1 MKTLSIVNV
10 VESQTLENAATVIFR
25 LDNKICTID
34 VTEIPSVGQVM
45 SKYYGTDIRV
55 HPVARDERSRFVSIK
70 GYEEQLIQAGL
81 NSGWIVKTEVESVVT
96 QEIIDLPQNDTTPIN
111 NIVEMDFG
119 KVDKPEPISRVKG
132 GVKLQAP
139 EPVVKM
145 DNIVQ
150 LDPNH
155 SLYIEHNPDIRID
168 DLDNSVQG
176 IVKQA
181 SRIFYDY
188 FTKEMYLKTIN
199 REQLNKQFAI
209 IWDKNVQ
216 LHFHKETM
224 KYYIFDCIK
233 YYFNEALGNRVF
245 LLRDVFNQV
254 IKKALCQSVAL
265 AQVA

>member
-10 VESQTLENAATVIFR
+10 VESSVLENAATVIFR
-25 LDNKICTID
+25 LDGKVCTVD
-34 VTEIPSVGQVM
+34 VTEIPSIGQVM

-70 GYEEQLIQAGL
+70 GYEEQLIEAGL
-81 NSGWIVKTEVESVVT
+81 KSGWIVKTEVESQVS
-96 QEIIDLPQNDTTPIN
+96 QDIIDLPVNDIKPIN

-139 EPVVKM
+139 EPVVKV

-155 SLYIEHNPDIRID
+155 SAYIEHNPVIDIEE
-168 DLDNSVQG
+168 LDNSIYG

-188 FTKEMYLKTIN
+188 FTKEMHIKTIN
-199 REQLNKQFAI
+199 REQLNKQFSI
-209 IWDKNVQ
+209 IWDKNVH
-216 LHFHKETM
+216 LHFHKDAM
-224 KYYIFDCIK
+224 KFYIFDCIK

-245 LLRDVFNQV
+245 LTRDIFNQV

-265 AQVA
+265 AQAA